1 MENHA
6 AASEFCVRSRP
17 SFGSGLKI
25 RYAKGQGMARLGN
38 LKTLFLVEGTVMVL
52 FGACALLLPPLAGV
66 ATVILVGW
74 LLIASGLVGLVS
86 TLRGRHA
93 PGFWW
98 ALLSAIVTVAAGLML
113 FAWPLG
119 GVISLSVA
127 LGLFLGVDG
136 LLALGLA
143 LEHRRHMTPRWLWLL
158 LNGVADIIIAGVIF
172 AWLPS
177 SAVWALG
184 FFIGADMV
192 ISGFTL
198 IALGTDVDKDSKDR
212 LQIA

>member
-1 MENHA
+1 
-6 AASEFCVRSRP
+6 
-17 SFGSGLKI
+17 
-25 RYAKGQGMARLGN
+25 MARLGN

-52 FGACALLLPPLAGV
+52 FGASALLLPPLVGV
-66 ATVILVGW
+66 VSVVLIGW

-98 ALLSAIVTVAAGLML
+98 ALLSAMVTVAAGLML

-127 LGLFLGVDG
+127 LSLFLGVDG

-143 LEHRRHMTPRWLWLL
+143 LEHRRHMTPKWLWLL
-158 LNGVADIIIAGVIF
+158 VNGVADIVF
-172 AWLPS
+172 AAAVFVWLPS

-184 FFIGADMV
+184 FFIGADMA

-198 IALGTDVDKDSKDR
+198 IALGTDIEKDSKDQ
-212 LQIA
+212 LQIAYTPFNRQVSAKSSGPSACSTLRSER